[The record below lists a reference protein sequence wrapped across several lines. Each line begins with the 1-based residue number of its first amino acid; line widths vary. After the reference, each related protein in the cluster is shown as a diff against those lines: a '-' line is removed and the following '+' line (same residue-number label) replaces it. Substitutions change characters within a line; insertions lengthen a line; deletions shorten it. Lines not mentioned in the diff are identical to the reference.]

1 MSIIHCF
8 PLRGNLRNLNLL
20 SITGRIYNFGQKERY
35 FTTQQN
41 RSKNIKKN
49 FSVLFRK
56 TVYTIRS
63 YNVVTIGDKIMKTFL
78 RALWHGLLVILC
90 GVFLGVFIFAG
101 YQLYNTFYGYHAA
114 TKEYDNLNQQFVSA
128 QPTPEPTPTPT
139 VEVVEET
146 PPVVSGPISVDF
158 NSLLSQN
165 SQVVGWIYSP
175 DTVISYPVLKGG
187 DNEYYLHHTLNGTE
201 NASGSIFMDA
211 VCEPDLSGDNT
222 ILYGHHMNNG
232 SMFASLAN
240 YKQEGYL
247 EAHPVLYY
255 YTPNQVYMLQ
265 VFSCYVTGGDSD
277 VYAFNFATRGEYQ
290 EFINRMYSRSNFD
303 SGVEVTS
310 SDHIM
315 TLSTCSYEYDDARY
329 VVLCKI
335 VPM

>member
-1 MSIIHCF
+1 
-8 PLRGNLRNLNLL
+8 
-20 SITGRIYNFGQKERY
+20 
-35 FTTQQN
+35 
-41 RSKNIKKN
+41 
-49 FSVLFRK
+49 
-56 TVYTIRS
+56 
-63 YNVVTIGDKIMKTFL
+63 MKTFL
-78 RALWHGLLVILC
+78 RALWRGLLVILC

-114 TKEYDNLNQQFVSA
+114 AKEYDNLNQQFVSTQTAA
-128 QPTPEPTPTPT
+128 QPTAEPTLEPTPTPT
-139 VEVVEET
+139 AEAVEET
-146 PPVVSGPISVDF
+146 PALVSGPISVDF

-187 DNEYYLHHTLNGTE
+187 DNDYYLHHTLNGTE

-232 SMFASLAN
+232 SMFASLSN

-255 YTPNQVYMLQ
+255 YTPTQNYMLQ
-265 VFSCYVTGGDSD
+265 VFTCFVTGGDSD
-277 VYAFNFATRGEYQ
+277 VYAFNFDTRDQFQ

-303 SGVEVTS
+303 TGVQVTS

-335 VPM
+335 IPM

>member
-1 MSIIHCF
+1 M
-8 PLRGNLRNLNLL
+8 
-20 SITGRIYNFGQKERY
+20 
-35 FTTQQN
+35 
-41 RSKNIKKN
+41 
-49 FSVLFRK
+49 
-56 TVYTIRS
+56 
-63 YNVVTIGDKIMKTFL
+63 VTIGDKFMKSVL
-78 RALWHGLLVILC
+78 RVLWRGLLVILC

-114 TKEYDNLNQQFVSA
+114 TQEYENLNQQFVSTQVTPEA
-128 QPTPEPTPTPT
+128 TPEATPEPTE
-139 VEVVEET
+139 EVVEAT
-146 PPVVSGPISVDF
+146 PEVVAGPISVDF
-158 NSLLSQN
+158 NSLLAQN

-175 DTVISYPVLKGG
+175 NTVISYPVLKGG
-187 DNEYYLHHTLNGTE
+187 DNDYYLHHTLTGAE

-240 YKQEGYL
+240 YKQTGYL
-247 EAHPVLYY
+247 EEHPTLYY
-255 YTPNQVYMLQ
+255 YTPTQNYMLQ
-265 VFSCYVTGGDSD
+265 VFACFVTGGDSD
-277 VYAFNFATRGEYQ
+277 VYAFNFATRQEYQ

-303 SGVEVTS
+303 TGVEVTS

>member
-1 MSIIHCF
+1 M
-8 PLRGNLRNLNLL
+8 
-20 SITGRIYNFGQKERY
+20 K
-35 FTTQQN
+35 
-41 RSKNIKKN
+41 
-49 FSVLFRK
+49 SVLR
-56 TVYTIRS
+56 V
-63 YNVVTIGDKIMKTFL
+63 
-78 RALWHGLLVILC
+78 LWRGLLVILC

-114 TKEYDNLNQQFVSA
+114 TKEYQDLNQQFVSA
-128 QPTPEPTPTPT
+128 PASAEPTATPAPSE
-139 VEVVEET
+139 EVVEET

-158 NSLLSQN
+158 ASLLAQN

-175 DTVISYPVLKGG
+175 NTVISYPVLKGG
-187 DNEYYLHHTLNGTE
+187 DNEYYLHHTMTGVE

-211 VCEPDLSGDNT
+211 VCEGDLSDDNT

-240 YKQEGYL
+240 YKQTGYL
-247 EAHPVLYY
+247 EEHPVLYY
-255 YTPNQVYMLQ
+255 YTPDRVYMLE
-265 VFSCYVTGGDSD
+265 VFACFVTGGDSD
-277 VYAFNFATRGEYQ
+277 VYAFNFATRDEFQ
-290 EFINRMYSRSNFD
+290 QFINRMYSRSNFD
-303 SGVEVTS
+303 TGVQVTS

>member
-1 MSIIHCF
+1 
-8 PLRGNLRNLNLL
+8 
-20 SITGRIYNFGQKERY
+20 
-35 FTTQQN
+35 
-41 RSKNIKKN
+41 
-49 FSVLFRK
+49 
-56 TVYTIRS
+56 
-63 YNVVTIGDKIMKTFL
+63 MKSFL
-78 RALWHGLLVILC
+78 RVLWRGLLVILC

-114 TKEYDNLNQQFVSA
+114 EQEYNDLNQQFVSA
-128 QPTPEPTPTPT
+128 PASSEPTPTPSA
-139 VEVVEET
+139 EVPAET
-146 PPVVSGPISVDF
+146 PATVSGPISVDF
-158 NSLLSQN
+158 NSLLAQN

-175 DTVISYPVLKGG
+175 NTVISSPVLKGG

-240 YKQEGYL
+240 YKQDGYL
-247 EAHPVLYY
+247 AEHPVLYY
-255 YTPNQVYMLQ
+255 YTPTQNYMLE
-265 VFSCYVTGGDSD
+265 VFACFVTGGDSD
-277 VYAFNFATRGEYQ
+277 VYAFNFSTRDQFQ

-303 SGVEVTS
+303 TGVSVSS

>member
-1 MSIIHCF
+1 
-8 PLRGNLRNLNLL
+8 
-20 SITGRIYNFGQKERY
+20 
-35 FTTQQN
+35 
-41 RSKNIKKN
+41 
-49 FSVLFRK
+49 
-56 TVYTIRS
+56 
-63 YNVVTIGDKIMKTFL
+63 MKTFL
-78 RALWHGLLVILC
+78 RALWRGLLVILC

-128 QPTPEPTPTPT
+128 QPT
-139 VEVVEET
+139 
-146 PPVVSGPISVDF
+146 
-158 NSLLSQN
+158 

>member
-1 MSIIHCF
+1 M
-8 PLRGNLRNLNLL
+8 
-20 SITGRIYNFGQKERY
+20 
-35 FTTQQN
+35 
-41 RSKNIKKN
+41 
-49 FSVLFRK
+49 
-56 TVYTIRS
+56 
-63 YNVVTIGDKIMKTFL
+63 VTIGDNFMKSVL
-78 RALWHGLLVILC
+78 RVLWRGLLVILC

-114 TKEYDNLNQQFVSA
+114 TQEYENLNQQFVSTQVTPEA
-128 QPTPEPTPTPT
+128 SPEATPEPTEAVIEPTP
-139 VEVVEET
+139 EVVA
-146 PPVVSGPISVDF
+146 GPISVDF
-158 NSLLSQN
+158 NSLLAQN

-175 DTVISYPVLKGG
+175 NTVISYPVLKGG
-187 DNEYYLHHTLNGTE
+187 DNDYYLHHTLTGAE

-240 YKQEGYL
+240 YKQTGYL
-247 EAHPVLYY
+247 EEHPTLYY
-255 YTPNQVYMLQ
+255 YTPTQNYMLQ
-265 VFSCYVTGGDSD
+265 VFACFVTGGDSD
-277 VYAFNFATRGEYQ
+277 VYAFNFATRQEFQ

-303 SGVEVTS
+303 TGVEVSS

>member
-1 MSIIHCF
+1 
-8 PLRGNLRNLNLL
+8 
-20 SITGRIYNFGQKERY
+20 
-35 FTTQQN
+35 
-41 RSKNIKKN
+41 
-49 FSVLFRK
+49 
-56 TVYTIRS
+56 
-63 YNVVTIGDKIMKTFL
+63 MKAFL
-78 RALWHGLLVILC
+78 RALWRGLLVILC

-114 TKEYDNLNQQFVSA
+114 AKEYDNLNQQFVSTQTAA
-128 QPTPEPTPTPT
+128 QPTAEPTLEPTPTPT
-139 VEVVEET
+139 AEVVEET
-146 PPVVSGPISVDF
+146 PALVSGPISVDF

-187 DNEYYLHHTLNGTE
+187 DNDYYLHHTLNGTE

-240 YKQEGYL
+240 Y
-247 EAHPVLYY
+247 
-255 YTPNQVYMLQ
+255 NMLQ
-265 VFSCYVTGGDSD
+265 VFTCFVTGGDSD
-277 VYAFNFATRGEYQ
+277 VYAFNFDTRDQFQ

-303 SGVEVTS
+303 TGVQVTS

>member
-1 MSIIHCF
+1 M
-8 PLRGNLRNLNLL
+8 
-20 SITGRIYNFGQKERY
+20 K
-35 FTTQQN
+35 
-41 RSKNIKKN
+41 
-49 FSVLFRK
+49 SVLR
-56 TVYTIRS
+56 V
-63 YNVVTIGDKIMKTFL
+63 
-78 RALWHGLLVILC
+78 LWRGLLVILC

-114 TKEYDNLNQQFVSA
+114 TQEYENLNQQFVSTQVTPEA
-128 QPTPEPTPTPT
+128 SPEATPEPTEAVIEPTP
-139 VEVVEET
+139 EVVA
-146 PPVVSGPISVDF
+146 GPISVDF
-158 NSLLSQN
+158 NSLLAQN

-175 DTVISYPVLKGG
+175 NTVISYPVLKGG
-187 DNEYYLHHTLNGTE
+187 DNDYYLHHTLTGAE

-232 SMFASLAN
+232 SMFASLAH
-240 YKQEGYL
+240 YKQTGYL
-247 EAHPVLYY
+247 EEHPTLYY
-255 YTPNQVYMLQ
+255 YTPTQNYMLQ
-265 VFSCYVTGGDSD
+265 VFACFVTGGDSD
-277 VYAFNFATRGEYQ
+277 VYAFNFATRQEFQ

-303 SGVEVTS
+303 TGVEVSS